1 MLFAFSGHAI
11 KTVDREINYI
21 LQISCK
27 SANRLYLSYFVLVM
41 SAEAY
46 FAAFRCLLSILF
58 IFTGRL
64 NSWYIKFTRSKP
76 GYLDYLQTHIKQ
88 PLKVRYFDQLVNLRN
103 IFKR

>member
-1 MLFAFSGHAI
+1 MSFAFSGHAI

-21 LQISCK
+21 LKISSCR

-46 FAAFRCLLSILF
+46 LAAFRCLLSILF

-64 NSWYIKFTRSKP
+64 NSWYIKFTRSKR
-76 GYLDYLQTHIKQ
+76 GY
-88 PLKVRYFDQLVNLRN
+88 
-103 IFKR
+103 